1 MIASGESEEESMSDN
16 VPVWLFSF
24 VDLAFLLIIA
34 MTQIGVD
41 SNGISLELG
50 EILVP
55 RIESEATR
63 RLPGGSAERWQLR
76 VHPMNEARTQPF
88 ELTQPGAEIPTPE
101 TLQDAGELRVRLA
114 SLHAEGTAKPLLA
127 PHEDSRSQDL
137 LDAVGML
144 EELWPSGRRATVARL
159 LANR

>member
-1 MIASGESEEESMSDN
+1 MSDSA
-16 VPVWLFSF
+16 PVWLFSF

-34 MTQIGVD
+34 MTQIGVE

-50 EILVP
+50 EILIP
-55 RIESEATR
+55 RIDSEATR
-63 RLPGGSAERWQLR
+63 KLPGGSAERWQLR
-76 VHPMNEARTQPF
+76 VHPMDEARAQPF
-88 ELTQPGAEIPTPE
+88 ELTRPGARDPVPE
-101 TLQDAGELRVRLA
+101 ALHDAGELRNRLT
-114 SLHAEGTAKPLLA
+114 SLHAEGTPKPLLA
-127 PHEDSRSQDL
+127 PHENSRSQDM

>member
-1 MIASGESEEESMSDN
+1 MSDN

-55 RIESEATR
+55 RIESDATR
-63 RLPGGSAERWQLR
+63 NLPGGSAERWQLR
-76 VHPMNEARTQPF
+76 VHPMDEVRTQPF
-88 ELTQPGAEIPTPE
+88 ELTRPGAENSDPE
-101 TLQDAGELRVRLA
+101 TLANADELRIRLTN
-114 SLHAEGTAKPLLA
+114 LHAEGTAKPLLA
-127 PHEDSRSQDL
+127 PHEDSRSQDM

-144 EELWPSGRRATVARL
+144 EQLWPSGRRATVARL

>member
-1 MIASGESEEESMSDN
+1 MSDN

-41 SNGISLELG
+41 SDGISLDLG

-55 RIESEATR
+55 KIESEATR
-63 RLPGGSAERWQLR
+63 QLPGGSAERWQLR
-76 VHPMNEARTQPF
+76 VHPMDDARTPPF
-88 ELTQPGAEIPTPE
+88 ELTLPGAEATPTE
-101 TLQDAGELRVRLA
+101 ALQDAGELRARLTD
-114 SLHAEGTAKPLLA
+114 LHAKGAAKPLLA
-127 PHEDSRSQDL
+127 PHEDSRSQDM

-144 EELWPSGRRATVARL
+144 EQLWPSGRRATVARL

>member
-1 MIASGESEEESMSDN
+1 MTDN

-50 EILVP
+50 EILIP
-55 RIESEATR
+55 RIESEATQN
-63 RLPGGSAERWQLR
+63 LPGGSAERWQLR
-76 VHPMNEARTQPF
+76 VHPMNEALQQPF
-88 ELTQPGAEIPTPE
+88 ELTRPGDENSAPE
-101 TLQDAGELRVRLA
+101 RLGDADELRRRLTN
-114 SLHAEGTAKPLLA
+114 LHAEGTAKPLLA
-127 PHEDSRSQDL
+127 PHEDSRSQDM

-144 EELWPSGRRATVARL
+144 EQLWPSGRRATVARL

>member
-1 MIASGESEEESMSDN
+1 MTDN

-50 EILVP
+50 EILIP
-55 RIESEATR
+55 RIESDATQN
-63 RLPGGSAERWQLR
+63 LPGGSAERWQLR
-76 VHPMNEARTQPF
+76 VHPMDETRQQPF
-88 ELTQPGAEIPTPE
+88 ELTRPGAENSAPE
-101 TLQDAGELRVRLA
+101 ALGDADELRRRLTN
-114 SLHAEGTAKPLLA
+114 LHAEGTAKTHQA
-127 PHEDSRSQDL
+127 PHEDSRSQDM

-144 EELWPSGRRATVARL
+144 EQLWPSGRRATVARL

>member
-1 MIASGESEEESMSDN
+1 
-16 VPVWLFSF
+16 
-24 VDLAFLLIIA
+24 
-34 MTQIGVD
+34 
-41 SNGISLELG
+41 
-50 EILVP
+50 
-55 RIESEATR
+55 
-63 RLPGGSAERWQLR
+63 
-76 VHPMNEARTQPF
+76 MNEARTQPF

-144 EELWPSGRRATVARL
+144 EELWPSGRRATIARL

>member
-1 MIASGESEEESMSDN
+1 MTENTPA
-16 VPVWLFSF
+16 WLFSF

-34 MTQIGVD
+34 MTQIGVE

-50 EILVP
+50 EIIIP

-63 RLPGGSAERWQLR
+63 QLSGGSAERWQLR
-76 VHPMNEARTQPF
+76 VHPLDERSAEPF
-88 ELTQPGAEIPTPE
+88 ELTRPGADSPASP
-101 TLQDAGELRVRLA
+101 LRQDAGELRNQLTT
-114 SLHAEGTAKPLLA
+114 LHAEGAPKPLLA

-159 LANR
+159 FANR